1 MVQQTVASSP
11 VKVEGLNGDVLGNI
25 TWSGL
30 GDNLY
35 SGRVTLINLDG
46 GVNAIPYTDILKL
59 TLSSKELLGIT
70 DVKVT
75 RVIVSGY
82 NEDNTAVYFEADIT
96 NDVISTEVTPHY
108 SKYDINRDLVVD
120 QLDLT
125 AAQLYYA
132 AREGDDN
139 WDAAKIADVN
149 EDGRVDI
156 EDLILILNNIVW

>member
-1 MVQQTVASSP
+1 
-11 VKVEGLNGDVLGNI
+11 
-25 TWSGL
+25 
-30 GDNLY
+30 
-35 SGRVTLINLDG
+35 
-46 GVNAIPYTDILKL
+46 
-59 TLSSKELLGIT
+59 LLGIT

-139 WDAAKIADVN
+139 WMLPKIADVN